1 MKRTFIVD
9 GNFMTKRDWLYESD
23 DDMGE
28 DLGQDVVNEDYE
40 EELDDGVEGGDAN
53 KKPLT
58 EEEKLIKEME
68 KIK

>member
-40 EELDDGVEGGDAN
+40 EELDDGADGDAN